1 MLAADLKGAQAIRA
15 VTDAPGFKAADY
27 PLLAFDK
34 VLFVGQPIALCI
46 GRTRAEAEDIAQQN
60 EVEFEELPDVV
71 DMLAALETS
80 SPLLHDYWGDN
91 LFLSGEYEEGELEK
105 EREEG
110 TGGVEGCRNRD

>member
-46 GRTRAEAEDIAQQN
+46 GRTRAEAEDIAQQI
-60 EVEFEELPDVV
+60 EVEFEELPAVV
-71 DMLAALETS
+71 DMLAALEPY
-80 SPLLHDYWGDN
+80 SPLLHDVWGAN
-91 LFLSGEYEEGELEK
+91 LYLAGAIG
-105 EREEG
+105 R
-110 TGGVEGCRNRD
+110 GG